1 MIVFKSKSKSAV
13 GFTLMEI
20 LILIGVM
27 GILAAVIF
35 PEYSRA
41 TTQGRNA
48 ALLSDLRM
56 VRHAIELYRL
66 DHGGVDPGEGGNGSW
81 AQCLLVETDTGGNV
95 YTDAMAGAGVKSF
108 GPYLDGLPVNPFNG
122 LDTVRID
129 GERAGADTDGW
140 RFDSVTGGF
149 VSDDSG
155 FDDRGVPHKDL

>member
-1 MIVFKSKSKSAV
+1 MILFKVKRAV

-56 VRHAIELYRL
+56 FRHAIELYRL
-66 DHGGVDPGEGGNGSW
+66 DHDGVDPGVGGNASW
-81 AQCLLVETDTGGNV
+81 AQCLLVETDGGGNV

-108 GPYLDGLPVNPFNG
+108 GPYLDELPANPFNG

-129 GERAGADTDGW
+129 GAGAGADMDGW
-140 RFDSVTGGF
+140 RYDSVTGMF
-149 VSDDSG
+149 VSDDGG
-155 FDDRGVPHKDL
+155 FDERGVPHKDL